1 MDGAEDVKAEHVSNS
16 DSDFGNGERSPG
28 NDGMA
33 HLKRF
38 SPPNNA
44 LTDTYHPPGIRQ
56 HAC

>member
-33 HLKRF
+33 HPPEALQAAKQCVDRHIP
-38 SPPNNA
+38 SPW
-44 LTDTYHPPGIRQ
+44 
-56 HAC
+56 